1 MDRAQLSH
9 MLFDRLRA
17 EHEADWLDQ
26 VFVEPTDFETVT
38 GMRSTVVF
46 GAGGSGKTA
55 LRLALQAHLAQADQP
70 LRHLVVHWQ
79 PALPVTQPAM
89 SQAVQTWLTQLLDV
103 CALALL
109 RHIGTWPET
118 FVGAPEWTQE
128 TVVWFVNK
136 YLRGDPSLHLSRLE
150 ELCPPEGVTILR
162 ELTTRPPRPVL
173 YADVP
178 ETRVIT
184 ELVNALQRMG
194 VAGVWVVIDGLE
206 PWVDADAGQLTQ
218 MLKAFLATLTL
229 FEEPGFVLKL
239 MLPTEIEPTI
249 AGSGGI
255 VRRRLDVYRLEWT
268 PERLTRLLERRLA
281 LVCGRTQCTLADLCT
296 APDLLAWLKSYGG
309 RLPRGWLE
317 LLRPLVETYLAR
329 GAQQPLTQSDWLV
342 LQQRHPPRLSLNA
355 LTQQVFLGYG
365 EVTDMQPGIYKILC
379 YLYTHRSRLCTRSE
393 LFYKAYRGLEY
404 EPQAADDPGW
414 ESPRDWSSV
423 IDTLLWRLRKVIEP
437 DPKHPV
443 YIISKRGQGVRLEHV
458 W

>member
-1 MDRAQLSH
+1 MDRVQLTY

-17 EHEADWLDQ
+17 EHEADWFDQ
-26 VFVEPTDFETVT
+26 VFVEPVDCETIV
-38 GMRSTVVF
+38 GRRSTVVF
-46 GAGGSGKTA
+46 GADGSGKTA
-55 LRLALQAHLAQADQP
+55 LRMALQARIVQTKQP
-70 LRHLVVHWQ
+70 WQHLVVNWQ

-109 RHIGTWPET
+109 RHIGTWPERFT
-118 FVGAPEWTQE
+118 AAPAWVQE
-128 TVVWFVNK
+128 TVVWFVNS
-136 YLRGDPSLHLSRLE
+136 YLRGDASLHLSRLE
-150 ELCPPEGVTILR
+150 ELCKPEGVTILR

-184 ELVNALQRMG
+184 ELVNALQRME
-194 VAGVWVVIDGLE
+194 VAGVWVLIDGLE

-239 MLPTEIEPTI
+239 MLPTAIEPAVVT
-249 AGSGGI
+249 SGGI

-268 PERLTRLLERRLA
+268 PARLTQLLERRLA
-281 LVCGRTQCTLADLCT
+281 LVWGHTQWTLADLCT
-296 APDLLAWLKSYGG
+296 APDLLPWLNSYGG

-317 LLRPLVETYLAR
+317 LVRPLVETYLAR
-329 GAQQPLTQSDWLV
+329 GAQQPLTQADWLE
-342 LQQRHPPRLSLNA
+342 LQRRHPPRLWLNE
-355 LTQQVFLGYG
+355 LTQQVFLGHG
-365 EVTDMQPGIYKILC
+365 EVPDMQPGIYKILC
-379 YLYTHRSRLCTRSE
+379 YLYAQRPRLCTRSE
-393 LFYKAYRGLEY
+393 LFYKAYRGLAY
-404 EPQAADDPGW
+404 EPQASDDPAW

-423 IDTLLWRLRKVIEP
+423 IDTLLWRLRKTIEP